1 MTLTITGTVIF
12 ILLLILYRKVKQI
25 KKLEAHI
32 SSLNLIIDSA
42 CNIDHKP
49 SNHLSKGIVQA
60 RKRRSTR
67 SYSNDS
73 DYTFNDHSRGSSS
86 SDTSY
91 DSSSSSSS
99 SDDTSYSGG
108 GGSFSGSG
116 SSGSWD

>member
-12 ILLLILYRKVKQI
+12 ILLLILYMKVKQI
-25 KKLEAHI
+25 KRLEAHI

-42 CNIDHKP
+42 CNIDRKP

-67 SYSNDS
+67 DSY
-73 DYTFNDHSRGSSS
+73 YTFNDHSRGSSS

-99 SDDTSYSGG
+99 SDDASYSGG

-116 SSGSWD
+116 SSGNWD